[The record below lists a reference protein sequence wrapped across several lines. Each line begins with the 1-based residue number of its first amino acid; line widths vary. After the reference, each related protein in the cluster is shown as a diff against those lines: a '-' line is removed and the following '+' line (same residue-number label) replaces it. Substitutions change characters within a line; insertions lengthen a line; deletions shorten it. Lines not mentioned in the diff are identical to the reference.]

1 MEKGGL
7 IQALQERDVT
17 NQTGL
22 VWSDEMKVGLI
33 GQGRRRSLSSWSE
46 AAPESAD
53 GAGMLLVGPGSRL

>member
-1 MEKGGL
+1 
-7 IQALQERDVT
+7 VT

-53 GAGMLLVGPGSRL
+53 GAGMLLSWPWQQTVRMAGCLSSRLPI